1 MEGKSREAKRRLINE
16 DQVQHG
22 GLASRG
28 IGLMSGGSSDSL
40 IGCFQVYVKA
50 KYG

>member
-1 MEGKSREAKRRLINE
+1 MAGESRESKLINE

-40 IGCFQVYVKA
+40 KGCSQVHGKA
-50 KYG
+50 K